1 MSNILKTAQEANNLE
16 ILRELLRSKGCNVC
30 DNADMSD
37 ITCVINDQL
46 SCPGDPVV
54 NAILCPGPGVKITP
68 FDRKGYKISA
78 SDEALLSGDIA
89 DHLPQGTT
97 VHKAL
102 YDIIHNQI
110 PDAIR
115 QAASAPAIVDVE
127 VFRAPLSGKDYY
139 SNKAFGD
146 NGQGSKSGLCPG
158 AWYLRIYTF
167 SQIEPLYTDLSP
179 MTEYLKANMLKRT
192 QALIDR
198 AMTCHLQKYHSVDD
212 GGAEDNPCPP
222 PSNPD
227 CACGGGCGC
236 NPDDIVNIEDY
247 INQNDPGNG

>member
-30 DNADMSD
+30 DNADLSD
-37 ITCVINDQL
+37 ITGIINDQL
-46 SCPGDPVV
+46 SCPSDPVV

-102 YDIIHNQI
+102 FDIINNQI
-110 PDAIR
+110 PNAIR
-115 QAASAPAIVDVE
+115 QAACAPAIGDVE
-127 VFRAPLSGKDYY
+127 VFRAPVDGTDYY
-139 SNKAFGD
+139 SNKAFGH
-146 NGQGSKSGLCPG
+146 NGQGRKSGLRPG
-158 AWYLRIYTF
+158 AWYLRIYLF
-167 SQIEPLYTDLSP
+167 SQVEPLYVDLSP
-179 MTEYLKANMLKRT
+179 MTEYLRVNILKQTQNMIAKT
-192 QALIDR
+192 
-198 AMTCHLQKYHSVDD
+198 MTCHLQKYHSVGG

-227 CACGGGCGC
+227 CAWEEGCGC
-236 NPDDIVNIEDY
+236 NYDDIVNIDDY

>member
-37 ITCVINDQL
+37 ITSVINDQL

-68 FDRKGYKISA
+68 FERKGYKISA

-102 YDIIHNQI
+102 FDIINNQI
-110 PDAIR
+110 PNAIR
-115 QAASAPAIVDVE
+115 QAACAPAIGDVE
-127 VFRAPLSGKDYY
+127 VFRAPVDGKDYY

-158 AWYLRIYTF
+158 AWYLRIYLF
-167 SQIEPLYTDLSP
+167 SQVEPLYVDLSP
-179 MTEYLKANMLKRT
+179 MTEYLRVNILKQTQNMIAKT
-192 QALIDR
+192 
-198 AMTCHLQKYHSVDD
+198 MTCHLQKYHSVGG

-227 CACGGGCGC
+227 CACEGGCGC